1 MSGQRNRGTEAG
13 RSQLGRYGRGTS
25 FLLVLPLLCLLL
37 FGFLYPLGR
46 LSSQSFLG
54 PDFTAAYY
62 VELIT
67 EPVYLKVFLGTFKIA
82 LYCMVLALIIGYPL
96 AFALSRMKGWQQLL
110 LLSCVLIPLW
120 TSVLARSYAWVVLL
134 QRRGVVNDMLV
145 GSGIVSQPLRLLYT
159 EAAVIMAMTH
169 VLLPFMILPI
179 YSSLRSIPRDYERAA
194 LSLGAGMWRAL
205 FHVTLPLTLPGVFAG
220 CVMVFIMALGFYVTP
235 AIIGGSST
243 LVLATLIGQQMTVQL
258 NWQMA
263 GALST
268 VLLGVT
274 LVLAVLF
281 RRFLTFGG
289 KMG

>member
-1 MSGQRNRGTEAG
+1 MTAQRPAGAG
-13 RSQLGRYGRGTS
+13 RSTIGRYGRGTS
-25 FLLVLPLLCLLL
+25 VLLVLPLAGLLL
-37 FGFLYPLGR
+37 LGFLYPLAK
-46 LSSQSFLG
+46 LSSQSFFG
-54 PDFTAAYY
+54 PDFTLAYY
-62 VELIT
+62 MELAAQ
-67 EPVYLKVFLGTFKIA
+67 PVYLKVFLSTFKIA
-82 LYCMVLALIIGYPL
+82 FYCTVLALLIGYPL
-96 AFALSRMKGWQQLL
+96 AFGLSRMKGWQQLL

-159 EAAVIMAMTH
+159 EAAVVVAMTH

-179 YSSLRSIPRDYERAA
+179 YSSLRGIPRDYERAA
-194 LSLGAGMWRAL
+194 LSLGASLWRAL

-220 CVMVFIMALGFYVTP
+220 SVMVFIMALGFYVTP

-268 VLLGVT
+268 VLLAVT

-281 RRFLTFGG
+281 KRFLSFGRR
-289 KMG
+289 MG